1 MEPSEVTHTY
11 NPSTHNPSTLEAKA
25 RGSWIRPPW
34 ATKCELIS
42 NEQELNSRD
51 GKRKDYFW
59 WIILE
64 VIIITVRAEKALSLS
79 EHRYIHFLCFKA
91 YNTN

>member
-1 MEPSEVTHTY
+1 MEPSVVTHTR
-11 NPSTHNPSTLEAKA
+11 NPSTLEAKA

-34 ATKCELIS
+34 ATKCELMS

-51 GKRKDYFW
+51 GKRKDYYFR